1 MAQKG
6 RKKKEEAR
14 LRQEQSR
21 QAKEQKAMAAWQEI
35 VDEAHTE
42 AIQENNI
49 RTVDDIINKAYSTN
63 EELLNNISY
72 KTDDSIIKQARY
84 ETDLQLKAE
93 QEKFYA
99 DNIDVDIRDMDTMH
113 AEALQ
118 MNKQFDADKVIQ
130 QKEQA
135 KNSRIN
141 GIIEDAFE
149 GYSSSGEAHAYL
161 NKLNRNGVFD
171 NQEDF
176 LTAKARLTDRYNN
189 QTTRSKLNRP
199 DTVEGVNRLKG
210 KKINFHT
217 TKNSYAVSSKANGEL
232 VGSVAN
238 NTTRAITEGAEDVGN
253 QYLKRALSGRN
264 INALMNLGFAFSD
277 YNEARNAGDGVAKSF
292 VKAGAQFVAG
302 EMLGG
307 WMMPVMLA
315 KQLPTLAVSAVETTQ
330 NITRKMNST
339 ARIQTFGE
347 AQFQDTQQLAT
358 MRQAGMELAK
368 MSQYNLQQSIMGN
381 EAQYMHRL

>member
-21 QAKEQKAMAAWQEI
+21 QVKEQRALDAWQEI
-35 VDEAHTE
+35 VDEAHAE
-42 AIQENNI
+42 AILEDNI
-49 RTVDDIINKAYSTN
+49 RTVDDIINKAYSSN
-63 EELLNNISY
+63 EELLNDISY
-72 KTDDSIIKQARY
+72 KTDDTFIKESRY
-84 ETDLQLKAE
+84 NTELELKAQ

-99 DNIDVDIRDMDTMH
+99 DNIDVDVRAMDAMH
-113 AEALQ
+113 EEALKINQ
-118 MNKQFDADKVIQ
+118 KFDADKVVK
-130 QKEQA
+130 QKEEA
-135 KNSRIN
+135 RNSRIN
-141 GIIEDAFE
+141 GIIDDAF
-149 GYSSSGEAHAYL
+149 GHSSSGEAHVYL

-176 LTAKARLTDRYNN
+176 LTAKARLTEKYNN
-189 QTTRSKLNRP
+189 KTTRSVLNRP
-199 DTVEGVNRLKG
+199 NTAEGVNRLKG
-210 KKINFHT
+210 KSLKFHT
-217 TKNSYAVSSKANGEL
+217 TKNAYGISSKANGEI
-232 VGSVAN
+232 VGTVYDTTSRTVA
-238 NTTRAITEGAEDVGN
+238 EGAEDVGN
-253 QYLKRALSGRN
+253 QYLKRALSGRS
-264 INALMNLGFAFSD
+264 INALMNLGFAVSD
-277 YNEARNAGDGVAKSF
+277 YNESRNSGDSVL
-292 VKAGAQFVAG
+292 KAGAKAGTLFVAG

-315 KQLPTLAVSAVETTQ
+315 KQLPTLAVSTIEATQ

>member
-14 LRQEQSR
+14 LKQEQSR
-21 QAKEQKAMAAWQEI
+21 QVKEQRALDAWQEI
-35 VDEAHTE
+35 VDEAHAE
-42 AIQENNI
+42 AILEDNI
-49 RTVDDIINKAYSTN
+49 RTVDDIINKAYSSN
-63 EELLNNISY
+63 EELLNDISY
-72 KTDDSIIKQARY
+72 KTDDTFIKESRY
-84 ETDLQLKAE
+84 NTELELKA
-93 QEKFYA
+93 QQGKFYA
-99 DNIDVDIRDMDTMH
+99 DNIDVDVRAMDAMH
-113 AEALQ
+113 EEALKINQ
-118 MNKQFDADKVIQ
+118 KFDADKVIK
-130 QKEQA
+130 QKEEA
-135 KNSRIN
+135 RNSRIN
-141 GIIEDAFE
+141 GIIDDAF
-149 GYSSSGEAHAYL
+149 GHSSSGEAHAYL

-176 LTAKARLTDRYNN
+176 LTAKARLTEKYNN
-189 QTTRSKLNRP
+189 KTTRSVLNRP
-199 DTVEGVNRLKG
+199 NTAEGVNRLKG
-210 KKINFHT
+210 KSLKFHT
-217 TKNSYAVSSKANGEL
+217 TKNAYGISSKANGEI
-232 VGSVAN
+232 VGTVYDTTSRTVA
-238 NTTRAITEGAEDVGN
+238 EGAEDVGN
-253 QYLKRALSGRN
+253 QYLKKALSGRN
-264 INALMNLGFAFSD
+264 LNALMNLGFAVSD
-277 YNEARNAGDGVAKSF
+277 YNESRNSGDGVL
-292 VKAGAQFVAG
+292 KAGAKAGTLFVAG

-315 KQLPTLAVSAVETTQ
+315 KQLPTLAVSTIEATQ

>member
-21 QAKEQKAMAAWQEI
+21 QAKEQKAMAACQEI
-35 VDEAHTE
+35 VDEAHAE

-63 EELLNNISY
+63 EELLNNITY
-72 KTDDSIIKQARY
+72 KTNDSVIKEARY
-84 ETDLQLKAE
+84 ETELQLKAQ

-99 DNIDVDIRDMDTMH
+99 DNIDIDVRDMDAMH

-118 MNKQFDADKVIQ
+118 MNQKFDTKKAIQ

-135 KNSRIN
+135 RNSRIN
-141 GIIEDAFE
+141 GIIEDAF
-149 GYSSSGEAHAYL
+149 GVHSSSGEAHAYL
-161 NKLNRNGVFD
+161 NKLNRMGVFD

-189 QTTRSKLNRP
+189 QTTRSRLNRP
-199 DTVEGVNRLKG
+199 DTAEGVNRLIG
-210 KKINFHT
+210 KYLNFHT
-217 TKNSYAVSSKANGEL
+217 AKNSYAVSSKANGEL
-232 VGSVAN
+232 VGSVTN
-238 NTTRAITEGAEDVGN
+238 NTARAVAEGAEDVGN
-253 QYLKRALSGRN
+253 QYLKKALSGRN
-264 INALMNLGFAFSD
+264 LNALMNLGFAVSD
-277 YNEARNAGDGVAKSF
+277 YNESRNSGDGVL
-292 VKAGAQFVAG
+292 KAGAKAGTLFVAG

-315 KQLPTLAVSAVETTQ
+315 KQLPTLAVSGIEATQ